1 MRHVPAAAPGVVFE
15 GFDRA
20 GTLRAICGGG
30 RYDRLLGTF
39 GGEDQPCAGFG
50 FGDAV
55 IVELLKDKGL
65 LPEVRDAAGADVRGR
80 AVPGGCSAARGAA
93 TGVRSCGIEAGCVAA
108 SPRACS
114 DLASTG
120 AHPVSLRCTVFII
133 PSSIHRIEHSF
144 RPSSAQAAEA
154 TTCTTWSCGCPSH
167 SSFKR

>member
-1 MRHVPAAAPGVVFE
+1 MFE

-65 LPEVRDAAGADVRGR
+65 LPQVRGR
-80 AVPGGCSAARGAA
+80 SGPHCTRCSAL
-93 TGVRSCGIEAGCVAA
+93 SN
-108 SPRACS
+108 
-114 DLASTG
+114 D
-120 AHPVSLRCTVFII
+120 
-133 PSSIHRIEHSF
+133 
-144 RPSSAQAAEA
+144 
-154 TTCTTWSCGCPSH
+154 
-167 SSFKR
+167 